1 MADSEFNIKV
11 GVKVDASGIQEQLN
25 RIKGNKLQV
34 DIDTK
39 NANKAIRSIRKELE
53 RLARVKFELNDVG
66 TASMS
71 GKSGKYSSSAAQA
84 KKDAENM
91 NASFKELLSLQQAI
105 KQGSQQITLLDPKKD
120 SETIKLFKEGINDF
134 MSQYNK
140 LYAKVGKNL
149 SKSQKDILNKGFN
162 ADIPG
167 VKQTTE
173 SYKELEKVA
182 SAISKAE
189 IKIASLDGVVN
200 ADEIK
205 TYTNQLNSLK
215 NTYNKLRDSLNGQL
229 STAQF
234 AKLSSSAED
243 TVKKLELLDS
253 KMNDSRRNAAK
264 KIEQD
269 LIAGNGIGGDI
280 EKSYNDF
287 DRKFKKLTEPTK
299 ESIAAAKRISEVKEK
314 INKQASFVG
323 HRTEQ
328 DQIAYEK
335 ELIANT
341 KEYYAALKSGN
352 NIVQENINKEKDAAN
367 AAKAGAKAEK
377 EAASA
382 IQLRAK
388 ANNLSL
394 SMDVWLQKN
403 SKAADA
409 FGQQI
414 RNLQMELKSCDA
426 TRLSGIQSEFKT
438 ITMQAEAAG
447 KTGISMTDRLKMQFT
462 RLSSYF
468 GAASVIIAGVQILKE
483 GFQNVLDVDTK
494 LTELY
499 RVTDLTSSQYSNVYD
514 TLTASAQKYGTTLT
528 DLISQTADWS
538 RAGFN
543 DPKQAAGLA
552 EITSVYQHIADIDAD
567 TSMENILT
575 AYKGFEP
582 QLKKQF
588 GSDAAAA
595 AEHIADV
602 YNEIDN
608 NYATTAADIG
618 EAVKR
623 SASALSIAG
632 NSLEQTAGMVTGIT
646 EVTQDP
652 EKAGNSLKVL
662 SMRLRGMKGELQEL
676 GEETDS
682 NVENLSQMQG
692 KVLNLTQ
699 GKVNIFDDAGNF
711 KSTYEIMQSIADV
724 YDDLTDTDKADLL
737 ETIAGKNRAN
747 EVAALIQN
755 WNRVTQATK
764 SAENSTGSAMEEQ
777 EKYADSLQG
786 RLNSLSSSLQTISNN
801 ALDSGFLKGLVSGA
815 TGAVNAVNKIIE
827 TFDTIPTVVGTASI
841 AMSAFGK
848 GVFKTVI
855 DETGKSKI
863 ELNDWVKNIGSSLKE
878 VVNGFGQA
886 FDGTFNKFNAKF
898 RNAKENVDF
907 NPVKFKGAFGGR
919 SFVGT
924 LDNDIA
930 KLNEFKTLMK
940 SLQDES
946 NGRQIDVGAV
956 IAQSMSGASNAA
968 KDFAKSWD
976 LSNEALGNFSKK
988 QIEATGVISKTA
1000 TSMSNAKNIISAYNN
1015 LIDGTGK
1022 TQQKFAS
1029 SVSTFNPKL
1038 GNYLSGLKGAQG
1050 SLAGYGVQLGIATVK
1065 TLALEAATMAM
1076 STALTMVIGAVV
1088 SIGINAL
1095 MSWANHAQEVAD
1107 KVKDI
1112 RTEYSN
1118 QKKSLRETKTTIDSV
1133 SDSYAKLSKHVDT
1146 ATNKNIDLNTE
1157 EYEKYLDIVNKIGDA
1172 VPSLI
1177 KGYDDQGNAILS
1189 CAGNIDKLTEAY
1201 DKLEK
1206 KNNNK
1211 IIDNAKDTAED
1222 AKNNAKTLKTDKMAR
1237 DAEKQLEK
1245 LMKGSKNLKED
1256 IENLDSEDRIAIAN
1270 QLEDKAGINKN
1281 WTESNVSFIERAL
1294 TENKQAVKDYIAEY
1308 KKDMNGASNK
1318 MRDIAEATIGN
1329 ALIDGEYSNISEK
1342 MQDNV
1347 KGMISG
1353 MNFDFFNSK
1362 KINWDADKLKDYI
1375 GNMLNTFNSLD
1386 DDKQKKFEIF
1396 FDMKSKLNSGDCT
1409 VDEYIKSVDDVKSVI
1424 ENSGFDKDM
1433 QYQLQM
1439 SLGIKDDDVA
1449 KNVKTLKKTL
1459 TDANISEDVVDEM
1472 VNGLTKTQLEA
1483 AVNLTVGDD
1492 SKLKDTLDKY
1502 KNAVSEYDGGYDTLA
1517 KKVEKY
1523 TEEISKING
1532 SGIDVANGKFNN
1544 IDLNNRQEL
1553 NWDDK
1558 NIKKYSAA
1566 LDSWGQ
1572 KAKDVKGTISTVFGA
1587 SNEFDGVEIA
1597 FSPMLQT
1604 DNGAELLSKDTVYKY
1619 INGLIDKAGDGWKNE
1634 DLFRLDTKGLD
1645 IDGKHISNLLADIGD
1660 TAVETGELMHDIGNK
1675 WTADNA
1681 MKDLTSGIEKEAA
1694 YLKAMSF
1701 DINFDDEKEGIES
1714 LNSAMAEARSGAG
1727 LTKDSFDKL
1736 NSRYKSLDT
1745 YDAARLFEETANGL
1759 SLNAK
1764 AVNEYESALNEK
1776 KLKETDDSISALKEK
1791 YASLTNEIKNCS
1803 NASEKSKLIADR
1815 EDVRAK
1821 ISELGEM
1828 ATMYEGLT
1836 SSYSKWQNAESSGN
1850 DRDMYQK
1857 IYSAQEG
1864 IKKELNN
1871 GWIDDG
1877 TEEYFKLIWGEDKWN
1892 GAGKSVEDYRNQWA
1906 QLDSTIQGTNY
1917 SISDFFTV
1925 NKDGELTSEG
1935 IFNFFDAVGQKQ
1947 KELGKDWIQYD
1958 ENGNMKSFNFGID
1971 GDKAVADAMGI
1982 SEELVQIF
1990 MRASQDAGFVVDFSG
2005 TYTQIADM
2013 QNEAKAAQATLNDM
2027 FKTQYAF
2034 KFDTSSLTEARE
2046 SLSDAKKEFAEKGIF
2061 DLDEKGNVTAF
2072 HDTAK
2077 GAQEAL
2083 QVVSTLQAN
2092 VDQLNHHYI
2101 GLTVEDDSFKEPLK
2115 QLQDYESKA
2124 ATLNQLK
2131 LQPQVYSG
2139 QIEELEG
2146 ELDNIVKYF
2155 DGLSKEQ
2162 KIKFGIDGLTPDEI
2176 ESKIS
2181 SGEVTIP
2188 TTLDI
2193 QTQMSGDLST
2203 LKDIAWLNS
2212 GLLTPDQEDV
2222 IKKKLNVEWET
2233 ENDTSK
2239 AEESEKKTED
2249 ELSKDSK
2256 VDKKTTVKNDVKYDN
2271 IHDKDLELTKQLK
2284 IKPEISQ
2291 DDIQKSADAAMANV
2305 NLKKSGKTNFDFNF
2319 QSTNI
2324 RDLNAQISRAQALMN
2339 TFKNT
2344 DGNVDLSIEGASDA
2358 QTILQ
2363 TLIEQ
2368 KQSLN
2373 QPAIMNVDISTI
2385 GDENLQNAIG
2395 DMQQIQTLSNE
2406 RDVKVAIGADTS
2418 DVDSKIQDVSGKLQS
2433 LINDNPDIAAK
2444 LNLNTDDVQNALNSI
2459 QGTDIEA
2466 GAKLDPDAIATIQNT
2481 LSGISPEILAKVL
2494 AGDTSDL
2501 DNLTGKATVDA
2512 KPSSTDLGED
2522 FTGTGQV
2529 SVTPLSTALGG
2540 DFTGTGTATVT
2551 PATTFLGA
2559 DFTGT
2564 GQVTT
2569 TPVNTDFGNIFTG
2582 TGIASFTPASTYL
2595 GANFSG
2601 DGKANITPASTYLG
2615 GDFTGSGEADM
2626 SAKSKF
2632 LGSDFTGT
2640 GVVTVTVNKVIGA
2653 VKDLI
2658 GGGGS
2663 KANGT
2668 AHVNGTAGNAF
2679 AKGNWGTKEDGS
2691 ALMGELGQEIIVRDG
2706 HWFTVGDNGA
2716 EFVGYKKGD
2725 IVFNHKQSEELLKN
2739 GYVTS
2744 GGGRGKALAEGT
2756 SFSRG
2761 TPSRRPTY
2769 GSSNST
2775 RGNAGGSS
2783 SSSGSRSS
2791 GSNSGSNSNA
2801 NKEAEKSEQTLDWIE
2816 TALNRVERAISRLD
2830 KTATST
2836 FKNWTKRGTALND
2849 QINQTR
2855 REIDLQ
2861 NQAYNRYMQQAN
2873 SVGLDGGYAAKVR
2886 DGTIDIEKITDDDLN
2901 NKISEYKQ
2909 WYEKALDCL
2918 DAIDELR
2925 ESESKLYE
2933 QRFEN
2938 VSTKYDGYLGV
2949 IQHEKDM
2956 LDEFVSQTETAGY
2969 ITSGKYYDAMSS
2981 NAKKQQEEL
2990 KKQRDEMVAELNNA
3004 VNSGT
3009 IEKYS
3014 ESWYNMVNSIDDVT
3028 KSIEECNTSLLEYQK
3043 NLRELDWQI
3052 FDLIQDKISKVA
3064 DESEF
3069 LINLMSNKKLYED
3082 NGQLTDEGMASMG
3095 QYGVKYNVYMAQADK
3110 YAKKIKELQAD
3121 LAKDPYNQDIANQLQ
3136 EYIEAQQEAILN
3148 AEDMKNSIKDMVSDG
3163 IDKELDSLQKLIDKR
3178 NDALDA
3184 AKDLYDYQKKVKE
3197 QTKDIASLEKQMAAY
3212 QGDVSEE
3219 TKAKIQQIKVDLEE
3233 AKSDLEE
3240 TEYEQYIS
3248 DQQKMLDDL
3257 YTDYETILN
3266 QRLDDI
3272 DALMADMISEINN
3285 NASTIGATIE
3295 SQADKVGYTLSES
3308 MNTIW
3313 LSGNGSISNVI
3324 TMYGTKF
3331 DTALTTTNTALG
3343 YINTNIQNMIAQ
3355 LNKIAGTKIK
3365 AAGASSAATEKPKPA
3380 PAPAPA
3386 PKPQQNQQP
3395 KQVTVGGMINAG
3407 GARIYADSYG
3417 NGGGRQTFGNDP
3429 IYTVLQERNGYVLTR
3444 WHKLSS
3450 GYTGWFKKSDV
3461 SAYALG
3467 AKNIRNNE
3475 MAWTQENGSEM
3486 IMRPSDGAILTPL
3499 AKNDSVLTSAAS
3511 SNIWNMANN
3520 PSDFIK
3526 DNLDFDNIDTG
3537 ANVGNKTT
3545 YTQNLDKVVFNLPN
3559 VKNYDELLKSMQHDK
3574 NFERLIMSMTI
3585 DPIVGKS
3592 SLAKGK
3598 AIR

>member
-234 AKLSSSAED
+234 TKLSSSAED

-269 LIAGNGIGGDI
+269 LIAGNGIGGNI

-1222 AKNNAKTLKTDKMAR
+1222 AKNNAKTLKTDKMTR

-2529 SVTPLSTALGG
+2529 SVIPLSTALGG

-3095 QYGVKYNVYMAQADK
+3095 QYGVKYNVYMAQSDK

-3121 LAKDPYNQDIANQLQ
+3121 LAKDPYNQDIANKLQ

-3526 DNLDFDNIDTG
+3526 DNLDFDKIDTG